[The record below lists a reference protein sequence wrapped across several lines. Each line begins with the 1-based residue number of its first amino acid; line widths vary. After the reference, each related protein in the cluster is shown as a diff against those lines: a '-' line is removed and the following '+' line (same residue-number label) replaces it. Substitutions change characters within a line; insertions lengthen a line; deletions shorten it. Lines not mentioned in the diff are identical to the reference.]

1 MPARPPPKQN
11 SGYAALSGSI
21 AVPPFGEHILHSRDT
36 SRIVFVKRGHS
47 ISRDLW
53 SHAQLRE
60 ENTWPGK
67 LCFPRR
73 PVNGPGSARPSRID
87 AVLHHSGIRGRQGL
101 PNRQERSWTQTIA
114 FHRGFA
120 KVDCFIPKPTRTK
133 SGILRESKRLL
144 GKSSCDRMAGN
155 IIIREKTL
163 NKYLEGRV
171 VAYVS

>member
-67 LCFPRR
+67 LCSRADPSTGLE
-73 PVNGPGSARPSRID
+73 GPGQAASM
-87 AVLHHSGIRGRQGL
+87 QFY
-101 PNRQERSWTQTIA
+101 TT
-114 FHRGFA
+114 
-120 KVDCFIPKPTRTK
+120 
-133 SGILRESKRLL
+133 
-144 GKSSCDRMAGN
+144 
-155 IIIREKTL
+155 
-163 NKYLEGRV
+163 
-171 VAYVS
+171 VAYVADKGCRIGRSGPERKRSHSIEDLQKSIASFRSPRVQNLGFCVRAKDCWANLPVIEWQVTSS